1 MKLQAAIL
9 FAATNAQRDG
19 GRVRDKEVSLDD
31 SAFNDYF
38 GTSNY
43 DFGYDSGAGFDAGS
57 YEAFGADDGAF
68 GDLSFGDYD
77 SSYEAADAA
86 DEGRPVEEVDDVK
99 STFEQG
105 VLDSVAPSSLDTVFS
120 ERCFNG
126 VANDRAAW
134 LTAGAWERCPGET
147 QACEIKVVRRD
158 GVITQIHSKCADQFS
173 CVNNM
178 KQNFNPQKDS
188 PGDWFQT
195 FGQQQCRPLELSG
208 YIAANIG
215 PRQRQVDSTC
225 FFCVEPCSDDTVTG
239 FSGASPSVASAAAMQ
254 AAQCIGKA
262 NTFENTKPIAASAVD
277 ILGTE
282 TELNVK
288 PAGVPALDGTS
299 NNFYLTTTVTMTFQE
314 DGRDYA
320 DVRTVSFIQRDQKG
334 FTP

>member
-105 VLDSVAPSSLDTVFS
+105 VANNVAPSSLDTVFS

-158 GVITQIHSKCADQFS
+158 GAITQIHSKCADQFS

-178 KQNFNPQKDS
+178 KQNFNPNKTS
-188 PGDWFQT
+188 PGDWFRT
-195 FGQQQCRPLELSG
+195 FGQQQCRPLVLGG
-208 YIAANIG
+208 YTAANVG
-215 PRQRQVDSTC
+215 PRQRQDSTC
-225 FFCVEPCSDDTVTG
+225 FFCVEPCNDDTVTG
-239 FSGASPSVASAAAMQ
+239 FSGATPSVADATAMQ
-254 AAQCIGKA
+254 TAQCIGKTT
-262 NTFENTKPIAASAVD
+262 NGVENTSPIASVSMD

-282 TELNVK
+282 TQLNVN
-288 PAGVPALDGTS
+288 PAGETLDGIAK
-299 NNFYLTTTVTMTFQE
+299 NFYSTTTVTMTFAE
-314 DGRDYA
+314 DGRNYA
-320 DVRTVSFIQRDQKG
+320 DVRTVSYIQKDQKS
-334 FTP
+334 F

>member
-105 VLDSVAPSSLDTVFS
+105 VAANVAPSSLDTVFS

-126 VANDRAAW
+126 VGIDRAAW

-158 GVITQIHSKCADQFS
+158 GGITQIQSKCANQFS

-178 KQNFNPQKDS
+178 RQNFNPQQTS
-188 PGDWFQT
+188 PGDWFRT
-195 FGQQQCRPLELSG
+195 FGQQACRPLVLSG
-208 YIAANIG
+208 YTAVHVG

-225 FFCVEPCSDDTVTG
+225 FFCVEPCNDDTVTG
-239 FSGASPSVASAAAMQ
+239 FSGATPSVADATAMQ
-254 AAQCIGKA
+254 TAQCVGKTT
-262 NTFENTKPIAASAVD
+262 NNVDNTKPIASVDMD

-282 TELNVK
+282 AQLNVK
-288 PAGVPALDGTS
+288 PAGITALNGIG
-299 NNFYLTTTVTMTFQE
+299 NNFYSTAQVTMTFTE
-314 DGRDYA
+314 DSRTYA
-320 DVRTVSFIQRDQKG
+320 DVRTVSLIQRDQKN
-334 FTP
+334 F

>member
-86 DEGRPVEEVDDVK
+86 DEGRPVEEVVDDVK

-105 VLDSVAPSSLDTVFS
+105 VADNVAPSSLDTVFR

-126 VANDRAAW
+126 VGNDRAAW

-147 QACEIKVVRRD
+147 QACEIKVVRRE
-158 GVITQIHSKCADQFS
+158 GAITQIHSKCANQFS

-178 KQNFNPQKDS
+178 RQNFNPKKAS
-188 PGDWFQT
+188 PGDWFRT
-195 FGQQQCRPLELSG
+195 FGQQACRPLVLSG
-208 YIAANIG
+208 YTAAMVG

-225 FFCVEPCSDDTVTG
+225 FFCVEPCNDDTVTG
-239 FSGASPSVASAAAMQ
+239 FSGATPSVADASAMKT
-254 AAQCIGKA
+254 AQCVGK
-262 NTFENTKPIAASAVD
+262 TTTGVENTQPISGSTVD

-282 TELNVK
+282 TQLNVN
-288 PAGVPALDGTS
+288 PDGETLDGTS
-299 NNFYLTTTVTMTFQE
+299 KNFYSTVEVTMTFAE
-314 DGRDYA
+314 DSRNYA
-320 DVRTVSFIQRDQKG
+320 DKRVVSYIQKDQKN
-334 FTP
+334 F